1 MSENELTVNPY
12 NYCDYRCEKC
22 EVKEKCMVYNKE
34 IEAQQQGK
42 SVLEVMRE
50 SMDQAMDMIH
60 EFIEENDIDIS
71 EVLEADEDSFG
82 KIHKKVKQKHVM
94 KLGEEYMDKT
104 WDFLDHYR
112 EHYLLIPPALEEAFS
127 DLQWYRTLL
136 PVKMHRTLTSLHHFI
151 SNKEEYNLEDAYF
164 TSFVVYKALRK
175 SLSAVETLKEAL
187 VDYQETLSEL
197 ENLLIGI
204 QNEFKHE
211 FPFEILMSLL
221 NPGTKSTSPSADSD
235 KIE

>member
-1 MSENELTVNPY
+1 MSENELSISPY

-22 EVKEKCMVYNKE
+22 EVREKCMVYNKE
-34 IEAQQQGK
+34 IEAQQEGK

-50 SMDQAMDMIH
+50 SMEQAMDMIH
-60 EFIEENDIDIS
+60 EFIQENDIDIS
-71 EVLEADEDSFG
+71 DVLEEDESFG
-82 KIHKKVKQKHVM
+82 KIHKKVREKHVI

-112 EHYLLIPPALEEAFS
+112 EHYLLIPVALDEAFS

-136 PVKMHRTLTSLHHFI
+136 PVKMHRTLSSLHHFI
-151 SNKEEYNLEDAYF
+151 ATGGEYNLEDAYF

-187 VDYQETLSEL
+187 VDYQETLTDL
-197 ENLLIGI
+197 ENLLISI
-204 QNEFKHE
+204 KNEFKHE

-221 NPGTKSTSPSADSD
+221 NSGTKSTPSSSDSD
-235 KIE
+235 KIK

>member
-1 MSENELTVNPY
+1 MSENEITISPY
-12 NYCDYRCEKC
+12 NYCDYRCDKC
-22 EVKEKCMVYNKE
+22 EVREKCLVYKKEK
-34 IEAQQQGK
+34 EAQYEGK
-42 SVLEVMRE
+42 SVLEVVRE

-60 EFIEENDIDIS
+60 EFIQENDIDIS
-71 EVLEADEDSFG
+71 DVLEEEDSFA
-82 KIHKKVKQKHVM
+82 KIHKNVREKHVM

-151 SNKEEYNLEDAYF
+151 ATKEEYNLEDAYF
-164 TSFVVYKALRK
+164 TSFVVYKAIRK
-175 SLSAVETLKEAL
+175 SLSAVVTLKEAL
-187 VDYQETLSEL
+187 VDYQDTLTEL
-197 ENLLIGI
+197 ENLLVSIK
-204 QNEFKHE
+204 NEFKHE
-211 FPFEILMSLL
+211 FPFEIFISLL
-221 NPGTKSTSPSADSD
+221 NPGTSSTPSSSGSN